1 MEKEE
6 RRKGYLLTIGLLNM
20 MLTPLS
26 LLGHIC
32 VWWRWDREFLPH
44 II

>member
-26 LLGHIC
+26 LLGHTC
-32 VWWRWDREFLPH
+32 VWWRWDRKFLPH
-44 II
+44 TI